1 MLDLKTRR
9 LAAALSFF
17 LIAPIPAAL
26 AQTTPDI
33 VVTGVRPEQ
42 TQDFVQQLAAISPM
56 ADQLPRWDNTI
67 CTSVAGMPAR
77 QAQFVADRIAQRAAA
92 VGLQPGG
99 PGCSANVA
107 VFVTGDSDNFTRQLF
122 EQDRTLFAY
131 YQTNGV
137 STLGQGALDDFLNT
151 PRAVRWWHVSETYG
165 ADGMSLAGDASR
177 GGMENA
183 PAVRSNGS
191 RLSGNT
197 REDLVQAIVVID
209 ANRVQGAQLAALAD
223 YVALVA
229 LAQINPQAST
239 GEYPTILNLFNGAQV
254 NASGPSQ
261 LTQWDQ
267 AFLDALY
274 KTQRNASN
282 QRIQQNEIARR
293 MNGDSQS

>member
-9 LAAALSFF
+9 LATALTFF
-17 LIAPIPAAL
+17 LLAPLPGAL
-26 AQTTPDI
+26 AQTAPDI

-42 TQDFVQQLAAISPM
+42 TQEFVQQLAAISPM
-56 ADQLPRWDNTI
+56 ADQLPRWDATI
-67 CTSVAGMPAR
+67 CTSIAGMPAR

-99 PGCSANVA
+99 PGCVPNVA
-107 VFVTGDSDNFTRQLF
+107 VFVTAESDTFARQLF
-122 EQDRTLFAY
+122 EQDRTMFAY
-131 YQTNGV
+131 YQANGV
-137 STLGQGALDDFLNT
+137 STLGQQALDDFLVT

-177 GGMENA
+177 GGLENA

-197 REDLVQAIVVID
+197 REDLVQAIVIID
-209 ANRVQGAQLAALAD
+209 ARRVQGAQLNALAD
-223 YVALVA
+223 YVAFVA
-229 LAQINPQAST
+229 LAQINPHAVT
-239 GEYPTILNLFNGAQV
+239 AEYPTILNLFDGAQV
-254 NASGPSQ
+254 RANAPTA

-274 KTQRNASN
+274 KTTRNAAN
-282 QRIQQNEIARR
+282 QRQQQADIARR
-293 MNGDSQS
+293 MQGSES